1 MQLSSYT
8 ARTPE
13 DKVTEKRAVQRQY
26 KEAILCQIMGALT
39 IGYADVVYLPR
50 KGSAK
55 PAMVIELKWNKSV
68 ECFLQRQ
75 IGECCKMN

>member
-39 IGYADVVYLPR
+39 TNKD
-50 KGSAK
+50 K
-55 PAMVIELKWNKSV
+55 PTIFNILYEIDIVLLLCIYT
-68 ECFLQRQ
+68 LQYNRR
-75 IGECCKMN
+75 